1 MGKNSGKWAAGALIA
16 GVVGYAAGILT
27 APKSGKE
34 TREDIKNAANKARL
48 ELERKLKE
56 LNADLSD
63 SIDKAKVKAA
73 NLKGK
78 AKTEIDKSIEKAT
91 KAKEKVRVMISAI
104 HEGDAEDPELKK
116 ALADAKNALK
126 NLETYIRK

>member
-1 MGKNSGKWAAGALIA
+1 M
-16 GVVGYAAGILT
+16 T

>member
-1 MGKNSGKWAAGALIA
+1 MAKNTGKWAAGALVA
-16 GVVGYAAGILT
+16 GLVGYAAGVLT

-48 ELERKLKE
+48 EAERRLKE

-63 SIDKAKVKAA
+63 ALDQAKVKAKT
-73 NLKGK
+73 LKGK
-78 AKTEIDKSIEKAT
+78 ALEELNKAT
-91 KAKEKVRVMISAI
+91 AKATDAKNKVREMISAI

-116 ALADAKNALK
+116 ALSDAKNALK
-126 NLETYIRK
+126 NLETYLKK